1 MNFCILD
8 CSLSC
13 LNPGMGSYHSTTFE
27 RCVIC
32 CCWLPHHYEDM
43 SKAEHLLFSSYA
55 HYVDVLTS
63 KLAWCNQ
70 ALTRYLTDA
79 MRESRVLEFLHAV
92 RIHHY
97 DPNQRIIQW
106 WCLSYVSMI
115 SMGNFH
121 MIIFSCN
128 VETMPYAQFWAD
140 AMMFQTCCLNP
151 FF

>member
-13 LNPGMGSYHSTTFE
+13 LNPEMGLYHSTTFG
-27 RCVIC
+27 RYVIC

-43 SKAEHLLFSSYA
+43 SKAEHLLMSSYV
-55 HYVDVLTS
+55 HYVHVLTS
-63 KLAWCNQ
+63 ELLWCNQ

-97 DPNQRIIQW
+97 APKQRIIL
-106 WCLSYVSMI
+106 WCSSYPSVGI
-115 SMGNFH
+115 SIGNFH
-121 MIIFSCN
+121 MIIFNCN
-128 VETMPYAQFWAD
+128 IETMPYAQFWAD
-140 AMMFQTCCLNP
+140 AVMFQTCCLNP
-151 FF
+151 LF

>member
-13 LNPGMGSYHSTTFE
+13 LNPEMGLYHSTTFG
-27 RCVIC
+27 RYVIC

-43 SKAEHLLFSSYA
+43 SKAEHLLMSSYA
-55 HYVDVLTS
+55 HYVHVLTS
-63 KLAWCNQ
+63 ELPWCNQ

-106 WCLSYVSMI
+106 WCLSYVSVWYRWEIFIWLSLVVMLKQCP
-115 SMGNFH
+115 MPNF
-121 MIIFSCN
+121 
-128 VETMPYAQFWAD
+128 ELMPWCFRPVA
-140 AMMFQTCCLNP
+140 
-151 FF
+151 